1 MDVSAKPIFIAQD
14 AQRFDQKLGR
24 VIGTFQN
31 ARAYEQS
38 FDVVAPI
45 EGNRQIGELARGE
58 RDTSDVVARA
68 VHAVGA
74 VVDADVGHEH
84 LQKRNTA
91 PIGGEAVAASRG
103 KGVSQLPAPRPSVD
117 AGRRTGNVV
126 LCGVSENF
134 QFVGD
139 IHGYTC
145 SFEYLFVF

>member
-14 AQRFDQKLGR
+14 SQRFDQKLGR
-24 VIGTFQN
+24 VIGAFQN

-45 EGNRQIGELARGE
+45 EGNRQVGKLARGE
-58 RDTSDVVARA
+58 RDASDVVACA

-74 VVDADVGHEH
+74 VIDADVGHEH
-84 LQKRNTA
+84 LQKRNAA

-117 AGRRTGNVV
+117 TGRCAGYVV